1 MKKRFDIKDLKVS
14 SFVTKEINSA
24 KGGGCWGPFHDAPDD
39 FNLTRDNNGCL
50 LTHPCVGC

>member
-14 SFVTKEINSA
+14 SFVTKEINAA